1 MAIASADVDAVD
13 SRGVPRVRSENINT
27 PIFPIAI
34 FFLDFKQ
41 KPKYFP
47 LLFPNAANN
56 PYICRRIC
64 GE

>member
-34 FFLDFKQ
+34 FFFR
-41 KPKYFP
+41 F
-47 LLFPNAANN
+47 
-56 PYICRRIC
+56 
-64 GE
+64 